1 MFLISQSSHASFSAA
16 HYLFSDYSVERTI
29 NIITTNTVYMIITL
43 DETNKASLVE

>member
-29 NIITTNTVYMIITL
+29 KRNIITTNTVYMIITL
-43 DETNKASLVE
+43 V